1 MAEKASPA
9 LRFGESMADGV
20 EFNITGID
28 SLLGKLEA
36 VSRDLRYKGGRSAL
50 RRAAKLIE
58 AEAKKNAL
66 QIDNPETANQIAKN
80 ISVRWSPRLFKRTG
94 NLGFRIGVLGGAR
107 QYSNTRENVRSG
119 RAGKTYKVGGSK
131 SNPGGDTW
139 YWRFIEFGRGP
150 VRVIKRKRKKGPS
163 VLANKETGE
172 FFGKEVKAAAPQPF
186 LRPALENNIQAATDV
201 FAVAYGKQLDRLLK
215 NATKK
220 PARRG

>member
-1 MAEKASPA
+1 
-9 LRFGESMADGV
+9 MADGV
-20 EFNITGID
+20 EFSITGMD
-28 SLLGKLEA
+28 SLLGKLES

-58 AEAKKNAL
+58 TEAKKNAL
-66 QIDNPETANQIAKN
+66 QIDSPETANQIAKN

-107 QYSNTRENVRSG
+107 KYSNTRENVRSG

-150 VRVIKRKRKKGPS
+150 VRVIKRKRKRAPQYWLMLI
-163 VLANKETGE
+163 LANSS
-172 FFGKEVKAAAPQPF
+172 
-186 LRPALENNIQAATDV
+186 D
-201 FAVAYGKQLDRLLK
+201 
-215 NATKK
+215 KK
-220 PARRG
+220 SKL